1 MNRSTVTT
9 DEELTPI
16 IAALEKQVTD
26 DFRPTWGIAA
36 LLEQVAKG
44 VTPDPRHFWLGVFDD
59 ADQAGA
65 LGYHDLTPEGLPVGK
80 AFAKTDEQYHSSL
93 SVTLS
98 HELLEML
105 GDPYL
110 NDCVIDPS
118 SGRLYAKE
126 NADAVEAD
134 PLGYQIDG
142 VLVSDFV
149 LPQFFD
155 PTHKGKGLALSHRG
169 NVTEPFAL
177 AEGGYLSYLNLKNL
191 QAGWQQETMQTAA
204 PGMRPAGFPPGSR
217 RERRTRLGH
226 LQISAPTE

>member
-1 MNRSTVTT
+1 MT

-16 IAALEKQVTD
+16 VAALEKQVTD

-36 LLEQVAKG
+36 LIEQVPLGAQ
-44 VTPDPRHFWLGVFDD
+44 PDPLHFWLGVFDD

-80 AFAKTDEQYHSSL
+80 AFAKTDEEYHSKL

-105 GDPYL
+105 GDPYI
-110 NDCVIDPS
+110 NDCVIDPN

-134 PLGYQIDG
+134 PLGYDIDG
-142 VLVSDFV
+142 VTVSDFV
-149 LPQFFD
+149 LPEFFD
-155 PTHKGKGLALSHRG
+155 PTHKGKGKSLSFQGH
-169 NVTEPFAL
+169 VTEPFSL
-177 AEGGYLSYLNLKNL
+177 AAGGYLSYLNLRNMN
-191 QAGWQQETMQTAA
+191 AGWQQETAQSVAGMRA
-204 PGMRPAGFPPGSR
+204 PGFPAGSR

-226 LQISAPTE
+226 LQLSAPTQ